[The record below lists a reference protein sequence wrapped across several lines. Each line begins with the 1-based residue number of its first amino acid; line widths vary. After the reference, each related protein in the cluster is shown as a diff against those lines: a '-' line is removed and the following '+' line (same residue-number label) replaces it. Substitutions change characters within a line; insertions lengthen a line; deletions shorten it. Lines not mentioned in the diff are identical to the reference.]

1 MKIVVAYIVVS
12 GGSITNDYV
21 SRFVGTYLAHPPGI
35 DHETVIVCQG
45 GPLPLETGLMFTP
58 MRCSFMPREND
69 PGWDVSAHQ
78 DVAKQIPCDML
89 VCLGESVYFH
99 RDGWLR
105 RLEYAWNKF
114 GPGMYGIWS
123 SNLVRP
129 HMNTTGFA
137 VDPKLLLGH
146 STPRNRKERYEFEH
160 GLRSFWRTANA
171 FGRPTKLVTFD
182 GIYDPMQWRQPKDIL
197 WRGDQSNCLAWCNHV
212 DRFRA
217 QTPKAK
223 LAWARAA
230 DQPFR

>member
-1 MKIVVAYIVVS
+1 MMYPPGLECELVVA
-12 GGSITNDYV
+12 
-21 SRFVGTYLAHPPGI
+21 
-35 DHETVIVCQG
+35 CQA
-45 GPLPLETGLMFTP
+45 GPLPSEVGIMFEP
-58 MRCSFMPREND
+58 LKAKFYPRQND
-69 PGWDVSAHQ
+69 PGWDISAYQ
-78 DVAKQIPCDML
+78 EIAQKVPCDAM
-89 VCLGESVYFH
+89 CCFGQSVYFH
-99 RDGWLR
+99 REGWLR

-146 STPRNRKERYEFEH
+146 STPRNRAERYAFEH

-197 WRGDQSNCLAWCNHV
+197 WRGDQSNCLAFCNHTQ
-212 DRFRA
+212 RWSEA
-217 QTPKAK
+217 TPKNK
-223 LAWARAA
+223 IAWSRAA